1 MHVNDGKGGE
11 EGEEEEG
18 VEKRK
23 TATTTILAVIPEGT
37 PAVHLPFKSFSTDRH
52 GTEADNYKAPPCQSK
67 QCACSVRTDKK
78 GFLSTAP
85 WLYEK
90 G

>member
-11 EGEEEEG
+11 ERREQVEE
-18 VEKRK
+18 RK
-23 TATTTILAVIPEGT
+23 TATTPILAAIPEGT
-37 PAVHLPFKSFSTDRH
+37 PAVHLPFKSSSTDRH
-52 GTEADNYKAPPCQSK
+52 NTEADNYKAPPCQSK
-67 QCACSVRTDKK
+67 QCACSVHADKK